1 MKLVTVQE
9 MKDIER
15 AADRAGLPYAEMM
28 ERAGGAVAQAVICRC
43 ESSGRVI
50 LVLVGPGNNGG
61 DGLVAGRILADA
73 GHEVHVYLWK
83 RPEMGDDEHLAQV
96 SQAGATI
103 HSHSSDP
110 SLNTLND
117 IATRADVI
125 IDALL
130 GTGAKGALRD
140 GAGEIL
146 TTISTAVSQRRALP
160 GRTPCPVGYAP
171 GGCQPAKVPLI
182 VAVDV
187 PSGLDADTGEI
198 DPRALHADIC
208 ITFAYPKRGHF
219 IFPGAAHVGELF
231 VANLGTQ
238 EQLADAVQSSVVTD
252 REIQSRLGARPPDA
266 HKGSFG
272 KVMVVAGS
280 SNYVGAPALAAR
292 AAYRSGAG
300 LVTLATP
307 GPLHT
312 ALASHLP
319 EATYLTLPSDM
330 GVIAPPAVSLLADS
344 LPGYDVLLLGPGLTQ
359 EEPARGFVR
368 TLLERHE
375 KSASKAIGFIR
386 PAREEREAI
395 TLPATVIDA
404 DGLNLL
410 AGIPSWPALLP
421 ERTVLTPHPGEMAR
435 LLSDDPLA
443 GERDRVLVA
452 ATAAEKWGCTV
463 VLKGAYTVVAS
474 PGHDAEVIPFA
485 EAALATAGTGDVLAG
500 TVAGLLAQGLS
511 CHDAAVCGA
520 YVHGLA
526 GVLWARDH
534 GHAGMLAGD
543 LADLLPIARRAI
555 TGD

>member
-9 MKDIER
+9 MKEIER
-15 AADRAGLPYAEMM
+15 AADAAGLSYWGMM
-28 ERAGGAVAQAVICRC
+28 ERAGGAVAQAVSARI
-43 ESSGRVI
+43 EASAGLI
-50 LVLVGPGNNGG
+50 LVLAGPGNNGG

-83 RPEMGDDEHLAQV
+83 RSEARDDTRLADA
-96 SQAGATI
+96 SQAGATV
-103 HSHSSDP
+103 HSYSSDP

-117 IATRADVI
+117 IAARADVI

-130 GTGAKGALRD
+130 GTGATGALRD

-146 TTISTAVSQRRALP
+146 AAISTLVSQRRAMPDQSPAPLGAIP
-160 GRTPCPVGYAP
+160 GPHEPV
-171 GGCQPAKVPLI
+171 KTPLI

-219 IFPGAAHVGELF
+219 VFPGAAYVGELS
-231 VANLGTQ
+231 VAGLGTPD
-238 EQLADAVQSSVVTD
+238 ELASAVESGVVT
-252 REIQSRLGARPPDA
+252 RSEVRSRLGPRPLDA

-272 KVMVVAGS
+272 KVLVVAGS

-292 AAYRSGAG
+292 AAYRCGAG

-307 GPLHT
+307 GSLHM
-312 ALASHLP
+312 ALASQLP

-330 GVIAPPAVSLLADS
+330 GVIAPQAVSLLAAN
-344 LPGYDVLLLGPGLTQ
+344 LPGYDVLLLGPGITQ
-359 EEPARGFVR
+359 DEPARGFVR

-375 KSASKAIGFIR
+375 RNASKTIGFIQ
-386 PAREEREAI
+386 PAREERETI

-410 AGIPSWPALLP
+410 ARIPSWPTLLP

-443 GERDRVLVA
+443 GERDRVRVA
-452 ATAAEKWGCTV
+452 ATAAKKWGCTV

-474 PGHDAEVIPFA
+474 PGHDTEVIPFA

-520 YVHGLA
+520 YIHGLA

-534 GHAGMLAGD
+534 GHAGLLAGD
-543 LADLLPIARRAI
+543 LADLLPEALQAVI
-555 TGD
+555 GG

>member
-15 AADRAGLPYAEMM
+15 AADIAGLPYAEMM
-28 ERAGGAVAQAVICRC
+28 ERAGSAVAQAVISRY
-43 ESSGRVI
+43 EASGGVI

-83 RPEMGDDEHLAQV
+83 RSEAGDDERLADA
-96 SQAGATI
+96 SQAGATL
-103 HSHSSDP
+103 HSYASDP

-117 IATRADVI
+117 IALRSDVI

-146 TTISTAVSQRRALP
+146 AAISTLVSQRRTVP
-160 GRTPCPVGYAP
+160 EQSPVPVGAIP
-171 GGCQPAKVPLI
+171 GPHEPAKVPLI

-208 ITFAYPKRGHF
+208 ITFAYPKRGHLF
-219 IFPGAAHVGELF
+219 FPGAAHVGELL
-231 VANLGTQ
+231 VADIGTP
-238 EQLADAVQSSVVTD
+238 EELASAVTSAVAT
-252 REIQSRLGARPPDA
+252 RCEIRSRLGPRPLDA

-272 KVMVVAGS
+272 KVLVVAGS

-300 LVTLATP
+300 LVTLAAP

-312 ALASHLP
+312 ALASQLP

-330 GVIAPPAVSLLADS
+330 GVIAPQAVSLLAAS

-375 KSASKAIGFIR
+375 KNASRAIGFIR
-386 PAREEREAI
+386 PAREERETL

-410 AGIPSWPALLP
+410 ARVPSWPTLLP

-443 GERDRVLVA
+443 GERDRVRVA
-452 ATAAEKWGCTV
+452 ATAAEQWGCTV

-474 PGHDAEVIPFA
+474 PGHDTEVIPFA

-520 YVHGLA
+520 YIHALA

-543 LADLLPIARRAI
+543 LADLLPEARQAVI
-555 TGD
+555 GA

>member
-9 MKDIER
+9 MKEIEQ
-15 AADRAGLPYAEMM
+15 ATDQAGLPYAEMM
-28 ERAGGAVAQAVICRC
+28 ERAGSAVARAVISRC
-43 ESSGRVI
+43 GASGRVI
-50 LVLVGPGNNGG
+50 LVLAGPGNNGG

-73 GHEVHVYLWK
+73 GNEVHVYLWK
-83 RPEMGDDEHLAQV
+83 RSEAHDDERLADAIE
-96 SQAGATI
+96 AGATI
-103 HSHSSDP
+103 HSYSSDP
-110 SLNTLND
+110 SLNTVSG
-117 IATRADVI
+117 IAMRADVI

-140 GAGEIL
+140 GAAEIL
-146 TTISTAVSQRRALP
+146 AAISTLVSQRRALP
-160 GRTPCPVGYAP
+160 EKSPVSVSEIPALQ
-171 GGCQPAKVPLI
+171 QPPKVPLI

-219 IFPGAAHVGELF
+219 FFPGAAHIGELS
-231 VANLGTQ
+231 VADIGTA
-238 EQLADAVQSSVVTD
+238 EELASAVTCAVATHSAI
-252 REIQSRLGARPPDA
+252 RSRLGPRPLDA

-272 KVMVVAGS
+272 KVLVVAGS
-280 SNYVGAPALAAR
+280 SNYIGAPALAAR

-300 LVTLATP
+300 LVTLAAP
-307 GPLHT
+307 GPIHT
-312 ALASHLP
+312 ALASQLP

-330 GVIAPPAVSLLADS
+330 GVIAPQAVPLLVAS
-344 LPGYDVLLLGPGLTQ
+344 LPGYNALLLGPGITQ
-359 EEPARGFVR
+359 EDPARDFVR

-386 PAREEREAI
+386 PAREERERI

-410 AGIPSWPALLP
+410 ARIPAWPNLLP

-443 GERDRVLVA
+443 GERDRVRVA
-452 ATAAEKWGCTV
+452 ATAAERWGCTV

-474 PGHDAEVIPFA
+474 PGHDTEVIPFA

-520 YVHGLA
+520 YIHGLA

-534 GHAGMLAGD
+534 GHAGMLASD
-543 LADLLPIARRAI
+543 LADLLPEARHVI
-555 TGD
+555 LGG